1 MNGAPA
7 APVAV
12 VSGREI
18 SELPQ
23 SLYVPP
29 NALKVLLESFEGP
42 LDLLHFLIRR
52 NNIDILDI
60 PMAEITR
67 QYLEYVDRIVESQL
81 ELAAD
86 YLLMSATLIEIKSR
100 MLLPEE
106 PEDEDGQVEDP
117 RAELVRRLL
126 IYSRIKAA
134 AAHLA
139 ERPRAGRDFC
149 YAQAALPPLP
159 AQKPVVELPA
169 LARALLAARE
179 RARGDSAMSIEPDS
193 FTVREAMAH
202 LLSGLRRAG
211 RSMLSRLLGIEHAS
225 RRRVGVFFVAILQLA
240 KEQLVR
246 VEQVSDSEIAVVAR
260 NRDS

>member
-1 MNGAPA
+1 MNAPGS
-7 APVAV
+7 PVAV
-12 VSGREI
+12 VAGRAI
-18 SELPQ
+18 SEYPQ

-29 NALKVLLESFEGP
+29 NALKVLLENFEGP

-52 NNIDILDI
+52 NNVDILDI

-67 QYLEYVDRIVESQL
+67 QYLEYVDCIIDSQL

-100 MLLPEE
+100 MLLPED
-106 PEDEDGQVEDP
+106 PTDEEESTEDP

-126 IYSRIKAA
+126 VYSRIKAA
-134 AAHLA
+134 AEHLG
-139 ERPRAGRDFC
+139 ERPRCGRDFI
-149 YAQAALPPLP
+149 YAHAPLPPAA
-159 AQKPVVELPA
+159 AQKPRVDLAA

-179 RARGDSAMSIEPDS
+179 RARGDSALNIEVDA

-202 LLSGLRRAG
+202 LLAGLRRAG
-211 RSMLSRLLGIEHAS
+211 KSILSRLLGIEHAS
-225 RRRVGVFFVAILQLA
+225 RQRVGVFFVAILQLA

-246 VEQVSDSEIAVVAR
+246 VEQVSDSEIAVVPR
-260 NRDS
+260 KRSH

>member
-1 MNGAPA
+1 MNAPTP
-7 APVAV
+7 PVAV
-12 VSGREI
+12 VSGCEI
-18 SELPQ
+18 SEYPQ

-52 NNIDILDI
+52 NSIDILDI
-60 PMAEITR
+60 PMTEITR
-67 QYLEYVDRIVESQL
+67 QYLEYVDHIVESQL

-106 PEDEDGQVEDP
+106 PGDDEEQLEDP

-134 AAHLA
+134 AGHLA
-139 ERPRAGRDFC
+139 SRPRAGRDFV
-149 YAQAALPPLP
+149 YAQAALPPAP
-159 AQKPVVELPA
+159 AQKPLVEVPA
-169 LARALLAARE
+169 LARAFLAARE
-179 RARGDSAMSIEPDS
+179 RGRGDSALNIEADA

-211 RSMLSRLLGIEHAS
+211 KNMLSRLLGIEHAS

-240 KEQLVR
+240 KEQLVH
-246 VEQVSDSEIAVVAR
+246 VEQVGDSEIAVSPRKRAH
-260 NRDS
+260 

>member
-1 MNGAPA
+1 MSAPS
-7 APVAV
+7 APIAV
-12 VSGREI
+12 VSGQEI

-29 NALKVLLESFEGP
+29 NALKVLLENFEGP

-67 QYLEYVDRIVESQL
+67 QYLEYVDCIVESQL

-100 MLLPEE
+100 MLLPED
-106 PEDEDGQVEDP
+106 PEDDDEQPEDP

-134 AAHLA
+134 AEHLA
-139 ERPRAGRDFC
+139 FRPRCGRDFV
-149 YAQAALPPLP
+149 YAQVALPPAP
-159 AQKPVVELPA
+159 AQKPVVELSS

-179 RARGDSAMSIEPDS
+179 RARGDDSMSIEPDT

-202 LLSGLRRAG
+202 LLAGLRRAG
-211 RSMLSRLLGIEHAS
+211 KSMLSRLLGIEHAS
-225 RRRVGVFFVAILQLA
+225 RQRVGVFFVAILQLA

-246 VEQVSDSEIAVVAR
+246 VEQVSESEISVVPR
-260 NRDS
+260 KRVH